1 MRKNLKAARKAKGL
15 TQAAVA
21 KHLGKDIRYYKKIE
35 SGEALGAIAIW
46 DALED
51 LLETNQ
57 RTLREI
63 S

>member
-1 MRKNLKAARKAKGL
+1 MREKLKAARKAKGL

-21 KHLGKDIRYYKKIE
+21 ECLKKDLRYYKKIE
-35 SGEALGAIAIW
+35 YGEALGSIALW

-57 RTLREI
+57 RILREI